1 MNPTE
6 KLQAVLENVFKE
18 LKKQGYEIKNA
29 PELIKNIIKKFEH
42 EKIFLFDNDFT
53 KPDVLKSLQVTC
65 LAEANPMN
73 KFDYTMLFKTQKEM
87 DEKTLAFELK
97 NVMKEALLLKPGN
110 KQLRDSELDNLA
122 EKLSKAL
129 AKNRNEH
136 ELVCEKNGVLAMIM
150 PCVEIITQQL
160 SDQRRRDYGVDTT
173 ISGGEFIPVFQAP
186 LSDNTAVL
194 PAFGKS
200 YEGEKLDPEIG
211 KPDPLGIKNLIV
223 SPNEEKEIIKELSEK
238 LIDMGIL
245 PSSAPRPKPP
255 GSIAG

>member
-1 MNPTE
+1 MNP
-6 KLQAVLENVFKE
+6 KALQAVLENLFKD

-29 PELIKNIIKKFEH
+29 PELIKNIIKKLGD
-42 EKIFLFDNDFT
+42 EKVILFDSDLAKT
-53 KPDVLKSLQVTC
+53 DVKKSLQVAC

-73 KFDYTMLFKTQKEM
+73 KFDYTMLFKSQK
-87 DEKTLAFELK
+87 DINEKTLALELK
-97 NVMKEALLLKPGN
+97 NVLKEALLLKPGN
-110 KQLRDSELDNLA
+110 KLMTDRELDELA
-122 EKLSKAL
+122 QKLSKAIL
-129 AKNRNEH
+129 QNKNDDD
-136 ELVCEKNGVLAMIM
+136 LVCEKNGVLAMVM

-186 LSDNTAVL
+186 LSDNTSIL

-211 KPDPLGIKNLIV
+211 KPDPLGIKDLII
-223 SPNEEKEIIKELSEK
+223 SPNEEKEIIKQLNEK
-238 LIDMGIL
+238 LIDAGVI

>member
-1 MNPTE
+1 MGDE
-6 KLQAVLENVFKE
+6 KV
-18 LKKQGYEIKNA
+18 I
-29 PELIKNIIKKFEH
+29 
-42 EKIFLFDNDFT
+42 LFDSDLAKT
-53 KPDVLKSLQVTC
+53 DVKKSLQVAC

-73 KFDYTMLFKTQKEM
+73 KFDYTMLFKSQK
-87 DEKTLAFELK
+87 DINEKTLALELK
-97 NVMKEALLLKPGN
+97 NVLKEALLLKPGN
-110 KQLRDSELDNLA
+110 KLMTDRELDELA
-122 EKLSKAL
+122 QKLSKAIL
-129 AKNRNEH
+129 QNKNDDD
-136 ELVCEKNGVLAMIM
+136 LVCEKNGVLAMVM

-186 LSDNTAVL
+186 LSDNTSIL

-211 KPDPLGIKNLIV
+211 KPDPLGIKDLII
-223 SPNEEKEIIKELSEK
+223 SPNEEKEIIKQLNEK
-238 LIDMGIL
+238 LIDAGVI